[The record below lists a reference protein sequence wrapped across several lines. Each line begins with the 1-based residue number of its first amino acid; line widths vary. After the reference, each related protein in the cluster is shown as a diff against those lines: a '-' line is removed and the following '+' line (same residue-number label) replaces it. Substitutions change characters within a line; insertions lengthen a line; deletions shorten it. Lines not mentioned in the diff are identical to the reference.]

1 MDSDKSDEEDH
12 DTISKQIVDY
22 YKKYSQT
29 KHLPKY
35 FSGTSLSYMPQ
46 IVKDD
51 EIVAKSEPII
61 VIEDASGETLKDQ
74 EPPTDLEEVAEP
86 KQNSPTSSI
95 TSNRKLEWDNGADIG
110 YSNCDTNTKLHKSL
124 SLPILI
130 DAPASK
136 IKEKKTSKPKLQ
148 SQIVTVISYSS
159 PEDKKSRSSS
169 SSSQIDARQ
178 NVHSSSSSSSYPL
191 EKPVESTTS
200 SSGNINTKL
209 VSSNSSSHANSIA
222 YLKNKIGSP
231 DAESTP
237 KINQATGKFLP
248 ETPFIPR
255 VKKSGPKHKIINLC
269 ITKPILIECNDSKKK
284 GTDKKIQTSVSEGLS
299 KCVQTGDSLEIIT
312 AEQIPVENQ
321 SVIVVNYESDPKTS
335 SDGGLVASH
344 CDSFEYYG
352 ENLKNG
358 DFLKRSSP
366 KSNLVSSDSSKDL
379 PLSQLITEKQSQSL
393 IADIDKS
400 IKLLQK
406 LLKSKKYDPATKK
419 RYIKK
424 IVDKIIDSKYDDST
438 TSSELFLPKKQQKLE
453 ENIPWFPPQMSK
465 FTVKTFS
472 EEFLPVEDQ
481 ITVQK
486 KSVFTVS
493 QNSSSGG
500 TGDSLEKQQNSSG
513 SYHSWKE
520 DKTLSERL
528 HEEKQRGQGDHLV
541 KFAIKERQHQL
552 SWIKDEISH
561 LTKLKGLLE
570 KKVQKTTTVYMLSH
584 RYNKSDN
591 NYCPC
596 SDSQES
602 TSSRNYVI
610 QTELSASTSSDIPIE
625 YNIRDKFGNRNYQV
639 NELTEKPELSDL
651 CRRVVG
657 DIEVES
663 DGKTTNIKV
672 KTRKL
677 DGEFKPKA
685 PSLVGTGKYETYP
698 RSKAEER
705 KCWPCGVSKN
715 GGKPNFEE
723 APQTTK
729 EILIEV
735 PLDQLPSKSSKDS
748 EEFTHKCT
756 CRCECMEIVK
766 NIYTES
772 TQRTKIVDTK
782 MEDKKST
789 ATTCK
794 PCVTIKECQTQSDSD
809 LLKIDSSAVICKKI
823 IDIQVQTDDAKS
835 QTDAACKSVN
845 QQVQTSEGRKYDVG
859 TQSQSLTSYTKST
872 TPQSASVSST
882 SESSRSKSTSESMQ
896 SCVCCKRKN
905 VKAKNLYELRKRL
918 SNQAYPL
925 CRHCYRQNR
934 RTAYAPNYYASPEH
948 ICNCYTVVET
958 KTLDEIKKTINDI
971 NELDEHCTCTKN
983 NDRKKSEYCKYCQC
997 KLKKTS
1003 KNKNGIAYVLTFDE
1017 TLTRED
1023 KKKKKHKKKQS
1034 LEEIKIKIPV
1044 PYKKKH
1050 KDKENKRKKAS
1061 TEYESEASTSENQNP
1076 GYTLNEYLRQNRPDF
1091 VEDAE
1096 GRRKAVNN
1104 SRMQREQM
1112 SDNNKLT
1119 FLKKCQEESAK
1130 NPKRLFSAKEMK
1142 DINKRNYKK
1151 LPEVQQKLLDNR
1163 EKKLRQASRL
1173 MADTFNRKLRENVL
1187 KGKRDL
1193 PTDVNVINL

>member
-1 MDSDKSDEEDH
+1 MDSDKSDDEDH
-12 DTISKQIVDY
+12 DAISKQIVDY
-22 YKKYSQT
+22 YKKYSQN

-35 FSGTSLSYMPQ
+35 FSGTSLSYMPP

-51 EIVAKSEPII
+51 EIVATEPII
-61 VIEDASGETLKDQ
+61 VIEDTSSETLKEQ
-74 EPPTDLEEVAEP
+74 EPPADLEEVAEP

-110 YSNCDTNTKLHKSL
+110 YSNCDTSNKLQKSL
-124 SLPILI
+124 SLPVLL
-130 DAPASK
+130 DAPAGE
-136 IKEKKTSKPKLQ
+136 IKEKKASKPNLQ

-169 SSSQIDARQ
+169 SSSQNAPQ

-191 EKPVESTTS
+191 EKPIESTTS
-200 SSGNINTKL
+200 SSGNFNPK
-209 VSSNSSSHANSIA
+209 VASSSSSSFANSVA

-237 KINQATGKFLP
+237 KINLGNVLT
-248 ETPFIPR
+248 ETPFAPKKPGPR
-255 VKKSGPKHKIINLC
+255 HKIINLC
-269 ITKPILIECNDSKKK
+269 VTKPILIQCNDHKKK
-284 GTDKKIQTSVSEGLS
+284 GTDKIIQTSVSEGLS
-299 KCVQTGDSLEIIT
+299 KCVQTGDSLEIVT
-312 AEQIPVENQ
+312 DDSKNVNQ
-321 SVIVVNYESDPKTS
+321 SVIVVNYDSKTS
-335 SDGGLVASH
+335 SEGGLVASQ
-344 CDSFEYYG
+344 CDSFEY
-352 ENLKNG
+352 LKNG
-358 DFLKRSSP
+358 DFLKRSCP
-366 KSNLVSSDSSKDL
+366 KSNLASSDSSKDL

-424 IVDKIIDSKYDDST
+424 IVDKIVDCKYDDST
-438 TSSELFLPKKQQKLE
+438 TSSELFVPKKQQKLD

-465 FTVKTFS
+465 FSVKTFS
-472 EEFLPVEDQ
+472 DEFLPIEDQ
-481 ITVQK
+481 K
-486 KSVFTVS
+486 FTLN

-500 TGDSLEKQQNSSG
+500 TGDSLEKQPNSSG

-541 KFAIKERQHQL
+541 KFAMKERQHQL

-584 RYNKSDN
+584 RYDN
-591 NYCPC
+591 VCPC

-610 QTELSASTSSDIPIE
+610 QTELSASTSSEVPIE

-639 NELTEKPELSDL
+639 TELMEKPEETDL
-651 CRRVVG
+651 AKRVVG

-663 DGKTTNIKV
+663 DGKSTNIKV
-672 KTRKL
+672 KTRKV
-677 DGEFKPKA
+677 DEGFKPKA

-705 KCWPCGVSKN
+705 RCWPCGVLKKGDTTSL
-715 GGKPNFEE
+715 EE
-723 APQTTK
+723 KASGTTK

-735 PLDQLPSKSSKDS
+735 PLDPSKSSRDS

-772 TQRTKIVDTK
+772 TQRTRIVDTK
-782 MEDKKST
+782 TEDKKNC

-794 PCVTIKECQTQSDSD
+794 PCVRIKECQTQSDSD
-809 LLKIDSSAVICKKI
+809 LPKTDSSAVIYKKI

-835 QTDAACKSVN
+835 QTDAAVKSQD
-845 QQVQTSEGRKYDVG
+845 QQVQTSEFEKYNIG
-859 TQSQSLTSYTKST
+859 TQSQSRTSYSKT
-872 TPQSASVSST
+872 TSPESASVSST
-882 SESSRSKSTSESMQ
+882 SESSSSRSTSASMQ

-905 VKAKNLYELRKRL
+905 VKAKNLFELRKKL
-918 SNQAYPL
+918 SDQAYSL
-925 CRHCYRQNR
+925 CRPCYRENR
-934 RTAYAPNYYASPEH
+934 RAAYSPNYYTSPGH
-948 ICNCYTVVET
+948 VCNCYTVVQT
-958 KTLDEIKKTINDI
+958 KTLDAIKKTINDI
-971 NELDEHCTCTKN
+971 NELDEFCTCAKN
-983 NDRKKSEYCKYCQC
+983 SDRKKSDYCKYCQC

-1017 TLTRED
+1017 TLIREEQ
-1023 KKKKKHKKKQS
+1023 KKRKHKKKQS

-1061 TEYESEASTSENQNP
+1061 KEHESDASTSESQNP

-1091 VEDAE
+1091 VEGAE
-1096 GRRKAVNN
+1096 GRRKTVNH
-1104 SRMQREQM
+1104 SRVQREQM
-1112 SDNNKLT
+1112 SDYNKLL
-1119 FLKKCQEESAK
+1119 FLKKCQEDSEK
-1130 NPKRLFSAKEMK
+1130 NAKRLFSAKEMK

-1151 LPEVQQKLLDNR
+1151 LPEVQQKLSDNR

-1187 KGKRDL
+1187 RGKRDL